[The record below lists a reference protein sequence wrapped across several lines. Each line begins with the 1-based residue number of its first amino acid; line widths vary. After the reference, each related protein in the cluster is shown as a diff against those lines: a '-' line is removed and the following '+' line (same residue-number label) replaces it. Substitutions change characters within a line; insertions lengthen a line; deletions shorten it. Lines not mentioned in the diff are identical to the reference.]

1 MTIHY
6 FLRNSSTGALVSF
19 NPLAGKKGSLAENI
33 PKTVSSIKMFFSP
46 WIALLTW
53 FFSWDAG
60 GIKHP
65 LPLSWA
71 KRNSGSHQKN
81 LYKTCGLNSKLVLIV
96 SKFKRKKQSGQTRG
110 CRTRIFLMHH
120 FFSVPCFPFNYMW
133 KISLTDIPVAVF
145 FIFIFIF
152 LILIKAHSSEAST

>member
-1 MTIHY
+1 MTLHY

-81 LYKTCGLNSKLVLIV
+81 LYKTCGLNSKLVFFV
-96 SKFKRKKQSGQTRG
+96 SKFKRKKTIWVNKRLQNKNISNAS
-110 CRTRIFLMHH
+110 F
-120 FFSVPCFPFNYMW
+120 FFS
-133 KISLTDIPVAVF
+133 SLFSLQLHVEDFTHWHSSSC
-145 FIFIFIF
+145 IFYFYF